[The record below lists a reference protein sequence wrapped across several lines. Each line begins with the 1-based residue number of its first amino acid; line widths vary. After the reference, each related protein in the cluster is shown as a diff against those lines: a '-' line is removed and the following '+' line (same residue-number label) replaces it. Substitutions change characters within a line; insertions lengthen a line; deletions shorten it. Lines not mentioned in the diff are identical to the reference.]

1 MKVTFVATLSLI
13 FSLAIFAPSALSHGS
28 LEPKHG
34 GIVQE
39 AHDMVFEV
47 VRAED
52 STSLY
57 IRDHDKDY
65 PTGSLSG
72 SIIILASG
80 EKTEMSLTPS
90 GGNKMTAKAI
100 ISDGAK
106 VLIRVIEGDHHPVTI
121 RYSF

>member
-1 MKVTFVATLSLI
+1 MKILFAASIGLI
-13 FSLAIFAPSALSHGS
+13 FSLAIIAPSALSHGN

-47 VRAED
+47 VREEN
-52 STSLY
+52 SISLY
-57 IRDHDKDY
+57 IRDHGNDY
-65 PTGSLSG
+65 PTANLRG

-80 EKTEMSLTPS
+80 EKTEMSLTSS

-100 ISDGAK
+100 ISDGSK
-106 VLIRVIEGDHHPVTI
+106 VLISVNEGDHHPVTI
-121 RYSF
+121 RYTF